1 MAGAGPLLL
10 EPMIMQTLGLEP
22 HFFIV
27 PSFGAALFWQVCF
40 VFNTIII
47 LIIIIITCSFQ
58 FIWMVWGGASTNS
71 SQQSQIT
78 QGK

>member
-47 LIIIIITCSFQ
+47 IIIIIISFPVH
-58 FIWMVWGGASTNS
+58 F
-71 SQQSQIT
+71 
-78 QGK
+78 